1 MIKAKHIKGV
11 NSNGYVLTTN
21 ASGVVSWAA
30 PASGGAGADHY
41 DYEAKTQS
49 DSPLTPTASKH
60 YSINADGSSVNFA
73 INLPALSTFTDGES
87 IRIKFRARSAA
98 SNNIVITAQS
108 TENIDG
114 SNTYTLDNL
123 HSSITLV
130 AGSTEWEIV

>member
-30 PASGGAGADHY
+30 ASGGGFT
-41 DYEAKTQS
+41 YEAKAHS
-49 DSPLTPTASKH
+49 DSPLTPAAGKH
-60 YSINADGSSVNFA
+60 YSINADGSSANFA

-87 IRIKFRARSAA
+87 IRIKFRARSG

-108 TENIDG
+108 GENIDG
-114 SNTYTLDNL
+114 SNTYTLDNS
-123 HSSITLV
+123 HSSITLI
-130 AGSTEWEIV
+130 AGSTEWEIS

>member
-21 ASGVVSWAA
+21 GSGVVSWAA
-30 PASGGAGADHY
+30 SSSGADHY
-41 DYEAKTQS
+41 SYEAKTHN
-49 DSPLTPTASKH
+49 DSPLTPAASKH
-60 YSINADGSSVNFA
+60 YSINANGDGANFA
-73 INLPALSTFTDGES
+73 INLPALSTFTDGYS
-87 IRIKFRARSAA
+87 IRIKFRARAG

-108 TENIDG
+108 GEDIDG